1 MPNLRPTELII
12 ILLIIVLLFGAKKLP
27 ELAKSIGQS
36 MKIFRAETK
45 TDDPATQQTVNT
57 VSDAPAPAPAAAP
70 APAPAVPQAVTM
82 NATAAPTTATGA
94 EQRRARVPET
104 PRFRHPLHRRCIP
117 AIGIHILTSTIS
129 SITHTRP
136 RSRPARVRNTLHA
149 GGSGV

>member
-1 MPNLRPTELII
+1 MLTNNTVDAFKLTCSRATLTSSSNATPHFNLNNTPFLAILINRCV

-36 MKIFRAETK
+36 MKIFRAETR

-94 EQRRARVPET
+94 EQR
-104 PRFRHPLHRRCIP
+104 
-117 AIGIHILTSTIS
+117 
-129 SITHTRP
+129 
-136 RSRPARVRNTLHA
+136 
-149 GGSGV
+149 

>member
-70 APAPAVPQAVTM
+70 APPP
-82 NATAAPTTATGA
+82 P
-94 EQRRARVPET
+94 P
-104 PRFRHPLHRRCIP
+104 PPP
-117 AIGIHILTSTIS
+117 S
-129 SITHTRP
+129 P
-136 RSRPARVRNTLHA
+136 KPSR
-149 GGSGV
+149 

>member
-70 APAPAVPQAVTM
+70 APAPAVPQAVTL
-82 NATAAPTTATGA
+82 NATAARLQQPEPNSDEHGSRKPRASGTPCTGDA
-94 EQRRARVPET
+94 SRRS
-104 PRFRHPLHRRCIP
+104 
-117 AIGIHILTSTIS
+117 GYTS
-129 SITHTRP
+129 
-136 RSRPARVRNTLHA
+136 
-149 GGSGV
+149 

>member
-57 VSDAPAPAPAAAP
+57 VSDAPAPAPVAAP

-94 EQRRARVPET
+94 EQQ
-104 PRFRHPLHRRCIP
+104 
-117 AIGIHILTSTIS
+117 
-129 SITHTRP
+129 
-136 RSRPARVRNTLHA
+136 
-149 GGSGV
+149 

>member
-45 TDDPATQQTVNT
+45 TDAPATQ
-57 VSDAPAPAPAAAP
+57 
-70 APAPAVPQAVTM
+70 PAVPQAVTM

-94 EQRRARVPET
+94 EQR
-104 PRFRHPLHRRCIP
+104 
-117 AIGIHILTSTIS
+117 
-129 SITHTRP
+129 
-136 RSRPARVRNTLHA
+136 
-149 GGSGV
+149 

>member
-70 APAPAVPQAVTM
+70 AAGATTVEAPMPGKILNIKVSAGQAVKFGETVIVMEAMKMETEIVAPADGTVAQILVKAGDAVD
-82 NATAAPTTATGA
+82 TGA
-94 EQRRARVPET
+94 ALV
-104 PRFRHPLHRRCIP
+104 
-117 AIGIHILTSTIS
+117 
-129 SITHTRP
+129 
-136 RSRPARVRNTLHA
+136 TLN
-149 GGSGV
+149 

>member
-57 VSDAPAPAPAAAP
+57 VSDAPA
-70 APAPAVPQAVTM
+70 QL
-82 NATAAPTTATGA
+82 
-94 EQRRARVPET
+94 RRQHRL
-104 PRFRHPLHRRCIP
+104 PLP
-117 AIGIHILTSTIS
+117 
-129 SITHTRP
+129 P
-136 RSRPARVRNTLHA
+136 YPKPSR
-149 GGSGV
+149 

>member
-57 VSDAPAPAPAAAP
+57 VSDAPAPAPAAA
-70 APAPAVPQAVTM
+70 VPQAVTM

-94 EQRRARVPET
+94 EQR
-104 PRFRHPLHRRCIP
+104 
-117 AIGIHILTSTIS
+117 
-129 SITHTRP
+129 
-136 RSRPARVRNTLHA
+136 
-149 GGSGV
+149 

>member
-57 VSDAPAPAPAAAP
+57 ATPL
-70 APAPAVPQAVTM
+70 PQL
-82 NATAAPTTATGA
+82 
-94 EQRRARVPET
+94 RRQHRL
-104 PRFRHPLHRRCIP
+104 PLP
-117 AIGIHILTSTIS
+117 
-129 SITHTRP
+129 P
-136 RSRPARVRNTLHA
+136 YPKPSR
-149 GGSGV
+149 

>member
-70 APAPAVPQAVTM
+70 APPPPATQRGVLDNFCPAPQAVTM

-94 EQRRARVPET
+94 EQR
-104 PRFRHPLHRRCIP
+104 
-117 AIGIHILTSTIS
+117 
-129 SITHTRP
+129 
-136 RSRPARVRNTLHA
+136 
-149 GGSGV
+149 

>member
-70 APAPAVPQAVTM
+70 PAVPQAVTM

-94 EQRRARVPET
+94 EQR
-104 PRFRHPLHRRCIP
+104 
-117 AIGIHILTSTIS
+117 
-129 SITHTRP
+129 
-136 RSRPARVRNTLHA
+136 
-149 GGSGV
+149 

>member
-57 VSDAPAPAPAAAP
+57 VSDAPAPA
-70 APAPAVPQAVTM
+70 VPQAATL

-94 EQRRARVPET
+94 EQR
-104 PRFRHPLHRRCIP
+104 
-117 AIGIHILTSTIS
+117 
-129 SITHTRP
+129 
-136 RSRPARVRNTLHA
+136 
-149 GGSGV
+149 

>member
-1 MPNLRPTELII
+1 MPNLRPSELII

-36 MKIFRAETK
+36 MKIFRAETR

-70 APAPAVPQAVTM
+70 APAVPQAVTM

-94 EQRRARVPET
+94 EQR
-104 PRFRHPLHRRCIP
+104 
-117 AIGIHILTSTIS
+117 
-129 SITHTRP
+129 
-136 RSRPARVRNTLHA
+136 
-149 GGSGV
+149 

>member
-1 MPNLRPTELII
+1 MPNLRPIELII
-12 ILLIIVLLFGAKKLP
+12 ILLIIVLLFGAKTLP

-70 APAPAVPQAVTM
+70 AAGATTVEAPAPAVPQAVTM

-94 EQRRARVPET
+94 EQR
-104 PRFRHPLHRRCIP
+104 
-117 AIGIHILTSTIS
+117 
-129 SITHTRP
+129 
-136 RSRPARVRNTLHA
+136 
-149 GGSGV
+149 

>member
-70 APAPAVPQAVTM
+70 APAPPAVPQAVTM

-94 EQRRARVPET
+94 EQR
-104 PRFRHPLHRRCIP
+104 
-117 AIGIHILTSTIS
+117 
-129 SITHTRP
+129 
-136 RSRPARVRNTLHA
+136 
-149 GGSGV
+149 

>member
-57 VSDAPAPAPAAAP
+57 VSDAPAPAAPAPAPAAAPAAAP

-94 EQRRARVPET
+94 EQR
-104 PRFRHPLHRRCIP
+104 
-117 AIGIHILTSTIS
+117 
-129 SITHTRP
+129 
-136 RSRPARVRNTLHA
+136 
-149 GGSGV
+149 

>member
-12 ILLIIVLLFGAKKLP
+12 ILIIIVLLFGAKKLP

-70 APAPAVPQAVTM
+70 APPPHQPQSDTM
-82 NATAAPTTATGA
+82 NAPAAPTTATGA
-94 EQRRARVPET
+94 EQR
-104 PRFRHPLHRRCIP
+104 
-117 AIGIHILTSTIS
+117 
-129 SITHTRP
+129 
-136 RSRPARVRNTLHA
+136 
-149 GGSGV
+149 

>member
-45 TDDPATQQTVNT
+45 T

-94 EQRRARVPET
+94 EQR
-104 PRFRHPLHRRCIP
+104 
-117 AIGIHILTSTIS
+117 
-129 SITHTRP
+129 
-136 RSRPARVRNTLHA
+136 
-149 GGSGV
+149 

>member
-1 MPNLRPTELII
+1 MPNLRPTEPII
-12 ILLIIVLLFGAKKLP
+12 ILLFIVLLFGAKKLP

-70 APAPAVPQAVTM
+70 AVPQAVTM

-94 EQRRARVPET
+94 EQR
-104 PRFRHPLHRRCIP
+104 
-117 AIGIHILTSTIS
+117 
-129 SITHTRP
+129 
-136 RSRPARVRNTLHA
+136 
-149 GGSGV
+149 

>member
-57 VSDAPAPAPAAAP
+57 VSDI
-70 APAPAVPQAVTM
+70 V
-82 NATAAPTTATGA
+82 
-94 EQRRARVPET
+94 E
-104 PRFRHPLHRRCIP
+104 LHRRQHRLP
-117 AIGIHILTSTIS
+117 L
-129 SITHTRP
+129 P
-136 RSRPARVRNTLHA
+136 PYPKPSR
-149 GGSGV
+149 

>member
-70 APAPAVPQAVTM
+70 APAPVTM

-94 EQRRARVPET
+94 EQR
-104 PRFRHPLHRRCIP
+104 
-117 AIGIHILTSTIS
+117 
-129 SITHTRP
+129 
-136 RSRPARVRNTLHA
+136 
-149 GGSGV
+149 

>member
-70 APAPAVPQAVTM
+70 AP
-82 NATAAPTTATGA
+82 TAAPAEEENLTDDTELVSVITAAIAAYEGKETVDNGLVV
-94 EQRRARVPET
+94 RSIKRV
-104 PRFRHPLHRRCIP
+104 
-117 AIGIHILTSTIS
+117 SN
-129 SITHTRP
+129 
-136 RSRPARVRNTLHA
+136 RNWN
-149 GGSGV
+149 

>member
-57 VSDAPAPAPAAAP
+57 VSDAPAPAPA
-70 APAPAVPQAVTM
+70 PAPAVPQAATL

-94 EQRRARVPET
+94 EQR
-104 PRFRHPLHRRCIP
+104 
-117 AIGIHILTSTIS
+117 
-129 SITHTRP
+129 
-136 RSRPARVRNTLHA
+136 
-149 GGSGV
+149 

>member
-12 ILLIIVLLFGAKKLP
+12 ILIIIVLLFGAKKLP

-57 VSDAPAPAPAAAP
+57 VSDACPSSGGSTGS
-70 APAPAVPQAVTM
+70 APAVPQAVTM

-94 EQRRARVPET
+94 EQR
-104 PRFRHPLHRRCIP
+104 
-117 AIGIHILTSTIS
+117 
-129 SITHTRP
+129 
-136 RSRPARVRNTLHA
+136 
-149 GGSGV
+149 

>member
-1 MPNLRPTELII
+1 MRNEVYPPCHNTEIGRTYYSCLIFSPTELII

-94 EQRRARVPET
+94 EQR
-104 PRFRHPLHRRCIP
+104 
-117 AIGIHILTSTIS
+117 
-129 SITHTRP
+129 
-136 RSRPARVRNTLHA
+136 
-149 GGSGV
+149 

>member
-57 VSDAPAPAPAAAP
+57 VSDAPAPAPA
-70 APAPAVPQAVTM
+70 PAPAVPQAVTM

-94 EQRRARVPET
+94 EQR
-104 PRFRHPLHRRCIP
+104 
-117 AIGIHILTSTIS
+117 
-129 SITHTRP
+129 
-136 RSRPARVRNTLHA
+136 
-149 GGSGV
+149 